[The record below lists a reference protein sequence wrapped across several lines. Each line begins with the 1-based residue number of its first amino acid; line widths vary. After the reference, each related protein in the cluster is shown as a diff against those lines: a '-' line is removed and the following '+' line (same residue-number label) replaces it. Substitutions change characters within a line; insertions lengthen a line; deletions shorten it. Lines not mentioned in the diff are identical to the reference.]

1 VHLKSGQIDVSSR
14 NANKKK
20 TKKRKDERK
29 IGWIKAKI
37 KGEKSRSLAVFE
49 WLAETKMGTAQKWIW
64 RAEGTDE
71 VPHKDLGPSKNG
83 GGKASGKIRQTK
95 VIGGQQKG
103 IVGDFARIS
112 AKLQERRT

>member
-1 VHLKSGQIDVSSR
+1 MSAAEMQI
-14 NANKKK
+14 KKP
-20 TKKRKDERK
+20 KKRKDERK

-83 GGKASGKIRQTK
+83 GGKASGKIRPNESY
-95 VIGGQQKG
+95 
-103 IVGDFARIS
+103 RRS
-112 AKLQERRT
+112 AKGNCGRFCQDLC